1 MDKTR
6 QERLDEQNRLL
17 ARQEEI
23 AAILQTYPNV
33 AGTAV
38 GVKEVGGKITDE
50 IVIRVYVQDKKPLE
64 SLRPDEIIPAEI
76 DGIKIDVN
84 QMPAELSGCVDDHE
98 YRPMIGGSRIIS
110 AKSNGSGTVGCFAID
125 NVDSSVVLLTNYH
138 VLMDNGEQPGH
149 AVAQPDFCCDACC
162 CRCGE
167 VATLVRGAD
176 FANPNEFLDCAIAK
190 LSNGQENNYV
200 NEVLEIGPLYG
211 ITPTLVAGDH
221 VFKRGKATHH
231 TEGIV
236 NAVRIAALTPV
247 RFESGIK
254 NFRNHMIITPA
265 NPAKPFSHKGDSGSV
280 IVDTQNRVVALLFG
294 DDSKEDPYRAATVT
308 LANHITDV
316 VAKLNITIPEVGT
329 PNAMPLRSEG
339 NAIPIAEAPLARLQ
353 KLIESE
359 ANGPLLIGLFHRHN
373 KEIMSLIRTN
383 RDVKVAWNRFK
394 GPAFTAHLVEK
405 SRNPE
410 YVLPQGIEGYTAMQ
424 LLLKMSTVLEK
435 HGSTT
440 LARDIETH
448 STDVMQLFQKLSE
461 EQLAATN

>member
-6 QERLDEQNRLL
+6 KERLDEQNRLI
-17 ARQEEI
+17 ARQEQI
-23 AAILQTYPNV
+23 AAILHTYPNV

-38 GVKEVGGKITDE
+38 GVKEVGGKLTDE
-50 IVIRVYVQDKKPLE
+50 IVIRVYVYDKKPLE
-64 SLRPDEIIPAEI
+64 NLRPDEVIPAEI

-84 QMPAELSGCVDDHE
+84 KMPTELSGCGDANE
-98 YRPMIGGSRIIS
+98 YRPMIGGSQIIG
-110 AKSNGSGTVGCFAID
+110 AKANGSGTVGCFAID
-125 NVDSSVVLLTNYH
+125 NVDSSIVLLTNYH

-149 AVAQPDFCCDACC
+149 AAAQPDFCCDDFC

-167 VATLVRGAD
+167 VAKLVRGAD

-200 NEVLEIGPLYG
+200 NEVLEIGPLNG

-221 VFKRGKATHH
+221 VFKRGKATRR

-236 NAVRIAALTPV
+236 NAVRIAVLSPV
-247 RFESGIK
+247 TFESGVK
-254 NFRNHMIITPA
+254 NFRNHMTITPA
-265 NPAKPFSHKGDSGSV
+265 NPALPFSHKGDSGSV
-280 IVDTQNRVVALLFG
+280 IVDAQNRVVGLLFG
-294 DDSKEDPYRAATVT
+294 DNSKEDPYRAATIT

-329 PNAMPLRSEG
+329 PNAIPLRSEG
-339 NAIPIAEAPLARLQ
+339 NTIRIAEAEPARLQ
-353 KLIESE
+353 KLIENQE
-359 ANGPLLIGLFHRHN
+359 NGKLLINLFYQHS
-373 KEIMSLIRTN
+373 KEIMYLIRNN

-405 SRNPE
+405 SRKPE
-410 YVLPQGIEGYTAMQ
+410 YILPVEIEGYTAMQ

-435 HGSTT
+435 HGSIA
-440 LARDIETH
+440 LAGDIETH
-448 STDVMQLFQKLSE
+448 GTEVIRLFQKISK
-461 EQLAATN
+461 EQLAVIN